1 MSNKTEHFSYSGG
14 YDMMCKEELAWAIDK
29 QLRVIINMM
38 LVINTTK
45 ELKNRAIINLKQYC
59 MNCYMILVMYSNYF
73 EWSHVC

>member
-1 MSNKTEHFSYSGG
+1 
-14 YDMMCKEELAWAIDK
+14 MMCKEELAWAIDK

-45 ELKNRAIINLKQYC
+45 KLKNRAIINLKQYW